1 MIRAIL
7 IINSVLIKN
16 HYILMN
22 KSSILNYQKNS
33 QGQEMLYR
41 LYENKYIK
49 ETEITT
55 FFENSNTINLLKFS
69 NYLRNKS
76 NPTQIIT
83 YSRKVFINLI
93 NLCKDTC
100 SYCTYKK
107 EPSNIDS
114 VLLNPSQVLSIAQ
127 AGQKL
132 RCTEAL
138 IVTGERP
145 EVKYAEAKNW
155 LNKLGYKTLVELIA
169 NLSELILKK
178 TGLLPHT
185 NAGSLTKKEM
195 SMLKSTNA
203 SLGMMLENSSDKL
216 SEVGKAHEKAPSK
229 NPKVRIKSLIS
240 AGELKI
246 PTTTGLLIGI
256 GESLDDIIK
265 SLLLIKEL
273 NAKYGNI
280 QEVIIQ
286 NFAPKSGTNME
297 NSSPPSNN
305 YFLKCIAIARIL
317 LKNINIQVPPNL
329 SPNIYSRYL
338 DAGINDWGGIS
349 PLTPDYVNP
358 EYPWPTIDDVQ
369 QVTKLKGFT
378 LRARLPIY
386 PEYIINQNKY
396 NYFIPSTLREYI
408 EDLIDNTGLVKEGY
422 IQ

>member
-1 MIRAIL
+1 
-7 IINSVLIKN
+7 
-16 HYILMN
+16 MN
-22 KSSILNYQKNS
+22 NFSNLNYQKGF
-33 QGQEMLYR
+33 QDQEIVYKIS
-41 LYENKYIK
+41 EDKYIE
-49 ETEITT
+49 ETEISK
-55 FFENSNTINLLKFS
+55 FVENSNIIDLLKFS
-69 NYLRNKS
+69 KYLRNRN
-76 NPTQIIT
+76 NPNQIIT

-114 VLLNPSQVLSIAQ
+114 VLLNPSQVLSIAE

-145 EVKYAEAKNW
+145 ELKYAEAKRW
-155 LNKLGYKTLVELIA
+155 LFQLGYKTLVELIA
-169 NLSELILKK
+169 NLSETILKK

-195 SMLKSTNA
+195 SMLKPTNV
-203 SLGMMLENSSDKL
+203 SLGMMLENSSEKL
-216 SEVGKAHEKAPSK
+216 LEVGNAHENAPSK
-229 NPKVRIKSLIS
+229 NPKVRIKSLIA

-246 PTTTGLLIGI
+246 PITTGLLIGI
-256 GESLDDIIK
+256 GESLFDVIK
-265 SLLLIKEL
+265 SLLLIKQL
-273 NAKYGNI
+273 NEKYGNI

-286 NFAPKSGTNME
+286 NFAPKIGTSME
-297 NSSPPSNN
+297 NSSPPSDN
-305 YFLKCIAIARIL
+305 YFLRCIAIARIL

-329 SPNIYSRYL
+329 SPNIYSRYV

-358 EYPWPTIDDVQ
+358 EYPWPTINDVQ
-369 QVTKLKGFT
+369 KVSNLKGFK

-386 PEYIINQNKY
+386 PEFITDQNKY
-396 NYFIPSTLREYI
+396 NYFVTSNLKGFI
-408 EDLIDNTGLVKEGY
+408 EALIDNTGLVKEEY

>member
-1 MIRAIL
+1 
-7 IINSVLIKN
+7 
-16 HYILMN
+16 MN
-22 KSSILNYQKNS
+22 KFSNLNYQKDF
-33 QGQEMLYR
+33 QDQEIVYKIS
-41 LYENKYIK
+41 EDKYID
-49 ETEITT
+49 ETEISK
-55 FFENSNTINLLKFS
+55 FIENSNTIDLLKFS
-69 NYLRNKS
+69 KYLRNRN
-76 NPTQIIT
+76 NPHQIIT

-114 VLLNPSQVLSIAQ
+114 VMLNPSQVLSISE

-145 EVKYAEAKNW
+145 ELKYAEAKRW
-155 LNKLGYKTLVELIA
+155 LYQLGYKTLVELIA
-169 NLSELILKK
+169 NLSETILKK

-195 SMLKSTNA
+195 SMLKPTNV
-203 SLGMMLENSSDKL
+203 SLGMMLENSSEKL
-216 SEVGKAHEKAPSK
+216 LEVGNAHENAPSK
-229 NPKVRIKSLIS
+229 NPKVRIKSLIA

-246 PTTTGLLIGI
+246 PITTGLLIGI
-256 GESLDDIIK
+256 GESLFDVIK
-265 SLLLIKEL
+265 SLLLIKQL
-273 NAKYGNI
+273 NEKYGNI

-286 NFAPKSGTNME
+286 NFAPKTGTSME
-297 NSSPPSNN
+297 NSSPPSDD
-305 YFLKCIAIARIL
+305 YFLRCIAIARIL

-329 SPNIYSRYL
+329 SPNIYSRYV

-358 EYPWPTIDDVQ
+358 EYPWPTINDVQ
-369 QVTKLKGFT
+369 KVSNLKGFK

-386 PEYIINQNKY
+386 PEFITDQNKY
-396 NYFIPSTLREYI
+396 NYFVTSNLKGFI
-408 EDLIDNTGLVKEGY
+408 ETLIDNTGLVKEEY
-422 IQ
+422 MQ

>member
-1 MIRAIL
+1 
-7 IINSVLIKN
+7 
-16 HYILMN
+16 MN
-22 KSSILNYQKNS
+22 NFSNLNYQKGF
-33 QGQEMLYR
+33 QDQEIVYKIS
-41 LYENKYIK
+41 EGKYIE
-49 ETEITT
+49 ETEISK
-55 FFENSNTINLLKFS
+55 FVENSNIIDLLKFS
-69 NYLRNKS
+69 KYLRNRN
-76 NPTQIIT
+76 NPNQIIT

-114 VLLNPSQVLSIAQ
+114 VLLNPSQVLSIAE

-145 EVKYAEAKNW
+145 ELKYAEAKRW
-155 LNKLGYKTLVELIA
+155 LYQLGYKTLVELIA
-169 NLSELILKK
+169 NLSETILKK

-195 SMLKSTNA
+195 SMLKPTNV
-203 SLGMMLENSSDKL
+203 SLGMMLENSSEKL
-216 SEVGKAHEKAPSK
+216 LEVGNAHENAPSK
-229 NPKVRIKSLIS
+229 NPKVRIKSLIA

-246 PTTTGLLIGI
+246 PITTGLLIGI
-256 GESLDDIIK
+256 GESLFDVIK
-265 SLLLIKEL
+265 SLLLIKQL

-286 NFAPKSGTNME
+286 NFAPKIGTSME
-297 NSSPPSNN
+297 NSSPPSDN
-305 YFLKCIAIARIL
+305 YFLRCVAIARIL

-329 SPNIYSRYL
+329 SPNIYSRYV

-358 EYPWPTIDDVQ
+358 EYPWPTINDVQ
-369 QVTKLKGFT
+369 KVSNLKGFK

-386 PEYIINQNKY
+386 PEFITDQNKY
-396 NYFIPSTLREYI
+396 NYFVTSNLKGFI
-408 EDLIDNTGLVKEGY
+408 EALIDNTGLVKEDTY
-422 IQ
+422 NEY

>member
-1 MIRAIL
+1 MNKFSNLNYRRDFQHQETVYKISENRNIEETV
-7 IINSVLIKN
+7 IINF
-16 HYILMN
+16 IL
-22 KSSILNYQKNS
+22 
-33 QGQEMLYR
+33 
-41 LYENKYIK
+41 
-49 ETEITT
+49 
-55 FFENSNTINLLKFS
+55 NSNTSDLLKFS
-69 NYLRNKS
+69 QYLRNRENNLK
-76 NPTQIIT
+76 IIT
-83 YSRKVFINLI
+83 YSRKIFINLV

-107 EPSNIDS
+107 EPSAIES
-114 VLLNPSQVLSIAQ
+114 IMLNPSQVLSMVE
-127 AGQKL
+127 AGKKL

-145 EVKYAEAKNW
+145 ELKYIEAKNW
-155 LNKLGYKTLVELIA
+155 LNKLGYKTLVELIS
-169 NLSELILKK
+169 NLSEMILKK

-195 SMLKSTNA
+195 SLLKSTNV
-203 SLGMMLENSSDKL
+203 SLGMMLENSSEKL
-216 SEVGKAHEKAPSK
+216 LEPGNAHEKAPSK

-246 PTTTGLLIGI
+246 PITTGLLIGI
-256 GESLDDIIK
+256 GERLIDVVK

-273 NAKYGNI
+273 NERYGHI

-286 NFAPKSGTNME
+286 NFAPKVGTRME
-297 NSSPPSNN
+297 NANPPSED

-329 SPNIYSRYL
+329 TPIVYSRYI

-358 EYPWPTIDDVQ
+358 EYPWPAIDDVQ
-369 QVTKLKGFT
+369 TVTKSKGFT

-386 PEYIINQNKY
+386 PEFITNPSKY
-396 NYFIPSTLREYI
+396 TYFVTENVKDYI
-408 EDLIDNTGLVKEGY
+408 EALIDNTGLVKEEY
-422 IQ
+422 LQ

>member
-1 MIRAIL
+1 MNH
-7 IINSVLIKN
+7 IN
-16 HYILMN
+16 
-22 KSSILNYQKNS
+22 ILNIQK
-33 QGQEMLYR
+33 GITDLEIPYKI
-41 LYENKYIK
+41 YENKHIH
-49 ETEITT
+49 ETEITN
-55 FFENSNTINLLKFS
+55 FFENSNTIDLLKYSKYLS
-69 NYLRNKS
+69 NRN
-76 NPTQIIT
+76 NPTNLIT

-107 EPSNIDS
+107 EPSDAGS
-114 VLLNPSQVLSIAQ
+114 VLMNPAQVLSIAQ

-145 EVKYAEAKNW
+145 ELKYPEARNW

-169 NLSELILKK
+169 NLSEMILKK

-195 SMLKSTNA
+195 SMLKSSNV
-203 SLGMMLENSSDKL
+203 SLGMMLENSSEKL
-216 SEVGKAHEKAPSK
+216 LDVGNAHEKAPSK

-246 PTTTGLLIGI
+246 PITTGLLIGI
-256 GESLDDIIK
+256 GESLSDVIK

-273 NAKYGNI
+273 NDKYGNI

-286 NFAPKSGTNME
+286 NFAPKTGTGME
-297 NSSPPSNN
+297 GYNPPSDN
-305 YFLKCIAIARIL
+305 YFLKCVAISRIL
-317 LKNINIQVPPNL
+317 LNNINIQVPPNL
-329 SPNIYSRYL
+329 NPKRYSRYL

-358 EYPWPTIDDVQ
+358 EYPWPTINDVQ
-369 QVTKLKGFT
+369 QVTKIKGFS

-386 PEYIINQNKY
+386 PEFIYNQDKY
-396 NYFIPSTLREYI
+396 NLFIPIGLRGYI
-408 EDLIDNTGLVKEGY
+408 EALIDNTGLVKEDY